1 MKIAFQILHP
11 VPYISLFILHIDIS
25 AGLLCSSS
33 FFLMVYSI
41 IPALQPS
48 QVLPFRCLMDPFPLS
63 CLHAGFQHSSVS
75 HHWCHDITVLS
86 LLELSSAVFSLI
98 FAWVRMYFICPE
110 NLGTSYVILEKIL
123 SLPKSRM
130 EQQKNPSECLTLEGR
145 KWYYE

>member
-11 VPYISLFILHIDIS
+11 VPLYLIVHLTHWH
-25 AGLLCSSS
+25 LCRAPVFF